1 MLKSLYTYINSK
13 KTIKYS
19 LLVYLIVIFVLSSL
33 NFKTTN
39 HVLIYK
45 DKIIHFIEYFILGI
59 LFIRYFIFSKNI
71 KFKRSMIFT
80 LLFGSLYA
88 VSDEI
93 HQGFV
98 GFFSTGIF
106 GGVRDPDI
114 YDVFADITGL
124 FLSIITYSV
133 ILIKYNKMKI
143 NGKLNERL

>member
-1 MLKSLYTYINSK
+1 MLKSLYAHINSK
-13 KTIKYS
+13 KTINYT
-19 LLVYLIVIFVLSSL
+19 LILYLIVIFVLSSL

-39 HVLIYK
+39 HGLIYK
-45 DKIIHFIEYFILGI
+45 DKIIHFVEYFILGI

-114 YDVFADITGL
+114 LDVFADIVGIL
-124 FLSIITYSV
+124 AGIYTYSI
-133 ILIKYNKMKI
+133 ILIKYNKI
-143 NGKLNERL
+143 NGKLNEEL

>member
-1 MLKSLYTYINSK
+1 VLKSLYAHINSK
-13 KTIKYS
+13 KTINYT
-19 LLVYLIVIFVLSSL
+19 LILYLIVIFVLSSL

-39 HVLIYK
+39 HGLIYK
-45 DKIIHFIEYFILGI
+45 DKIIHFVEYFILGI

-114 YDVFADITGL
+114 LDVFADIVGIL
-124 FLSIITYSV
+124 AGIYTYSI
-133 ILIKYNKMKI
+133 ILIKYNKI
-143 NGKLNERL
+143 NGKLNEEL